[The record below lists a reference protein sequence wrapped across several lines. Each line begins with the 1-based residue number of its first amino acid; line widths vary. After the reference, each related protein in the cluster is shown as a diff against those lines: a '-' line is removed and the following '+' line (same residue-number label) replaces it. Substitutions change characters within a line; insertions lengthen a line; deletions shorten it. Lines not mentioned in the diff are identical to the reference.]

1 MPQQPKLT
9 SGTVGQNITGFSEV
23 NSNLLED
30 ALTFANIGQLL
41 KVNAKGLSGGEA
53 ARVNLARAVYRLRL
67 NGSEYLLADEPTA
80 SVDLATARNIR
91 RNFRLLA
98 DSGVNVVVISHE
110 AEYLALADTV
120 IELA

>member
-1 MPQQPKLT
+1 
-9 SGTVGQNITGFSEV
+9 
-23 NSNLLED
+23 
-30 ALTFANIGQLL
+30 
-41 KVNAKGLSGGEA
+41 
-53 ARVNLARAVYRLRL
+53 L